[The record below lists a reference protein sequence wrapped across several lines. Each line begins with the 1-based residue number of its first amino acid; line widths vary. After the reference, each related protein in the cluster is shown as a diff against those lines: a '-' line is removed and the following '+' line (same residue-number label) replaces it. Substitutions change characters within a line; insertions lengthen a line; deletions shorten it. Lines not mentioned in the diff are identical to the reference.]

1 MPPQR
6 LVQATGSQSL
16 RTRMAMEGTFDPRLV
31 ALSFVVAV
39 GASYTALELSR
50 RVSHS
55 TGTSARAWLIA
66 GSMSMGIGIW
76 TMHFIGMLALDMPMS
91 VRYDVPITM
100 ASLGVAVAASAYAIY
115 IAAGTSNSL
124 PRIGASGL
132 LLGCGIAGM
141 HYTGM
146 AAMRMDAQI
155 VYEPRIVGLSV
166 AIAVAAACAAIWIMF
181 KLVNN
186 ASRHL
191 GKLKFGAALIM
202 GIAICGMHYTGMAAV
217 SYVRIGPSSSYN
229 DPMAN
234 MWLAITM
241 GGAAL
246 LILGFTNLTIFFER
260 QLRREQE
267 HSHKVEQEAVRLSDV
282 LDESSNEIYFFDSES
297 HAFVKANRGALS
309 NLGYSLDEL
318 KAMTPLDILSDFDVA
333 SLNDLLRP
341 LRNGEVD
348 ELLVE
353 TTHRRRDGSEYQAQ
367 VHLQLSK
374 VTEPPLF
381 VAVNSDITERKN
393 LEMQLVQ
400 AQKME
405 SIGQLAAGIAH
416 EINTPAQF
424 VGDNTRFIKDSFED
438 LLELNVSFGKL
449 FEAAKSDEIS
459 ADLID
464 QVDAAMKAADLEYLT
479 EEIPAAI
486 DQSLDGI
493 SRISNIV
500 RAMKEFSHPGGKDRE
515 STDLNNAIA
524 NTITVASNEWKYVAT
539 IDTDFADNLPPIMCY
554 QQEVNQVIL
563 NLIVNAA
570 HAIESGRAANC
581 EDKGVI
587 RIATRALDAEVEVTV
602 SDTGCGIPDEIKTR
616 IFDPFFTTKEV
627 GKGTGQGLAMAY
639 RTIVEQHRGFL
650 GVDSTPGT
658 GTTFT
663 IRLPITA
670 DDPLH
675 DEVAA

>member
-1 MPPQR
+1 
-6 LVQATGSQSL
+6 
-16 RTRMAMEGTFDPRLV
+16 MEGIFDPGLV

-39 GASYTALELSR
+39 AASYTALELSR

-55 TGTSARAWLIA
+55 NGATARAWLVA
-66 GSMSMGIGIW
+66 GSLSMGIGIW
-76 TMHFIGMLALDMPMS
+76 TMHFIGMLALDMPLA
-91 VRYDVPITM
+91 VRYDVPVTI
-100 ASLGVAVAASAYAIY
+100 ASLAVAVAVSAFAIHV
-115 IAAGTSNSL
+115 AAGESNSF
-124 PRIGASGL
+124 PRVAASGL

-155 VYEPRIVGLSV
+155 VYDLNIVALSV
-166 AIAVAAACAAIWIMF
+166 AIAVAAACAALWIMF
-181 KLVNN
+181 SLVDNTSRYLTLLKL
-186 ASRHL
+186 
-191 GKLKFGAALIM
+191 GAAVTM

-217 SYVRIGPSSSYN
+217 SFVATGDLSTPD

-260 QLRREQE
+260 RLQREQQ
-267 HSHKVEQEAVRLSDV
+267 HSHNVEQEAVRLSDV

-297 HAFVKANRGALS
+297 HAFVKANRGALN

-318 KAMTPLDILSDFDVA
+318 KAMTPLDILPDYDVA
-333 SLNDLLRP
+333 SLNALLRP
-341 LRNGEVD
+341 LRNGETD
-348 ELLVE
+348 ELLIE
-353 TTHRRRDGSEYQAQ
+353 TTHRRKDGTDYQAQ
-367 VHLQLSK
+367 VHLQLSG

-438 LLELNVSFGKL
+438 LLELNVSYGKL
-449 FEAAKSDEIS
+449 FEAAKSDAIS
-459 ADLID
+459 TELID
-464 QVDAAMKAADLEYLT
+464 QVEAAMKAADIDYLT

-515 STDLNNAIA
+515 ATDLNNAIT

-539 IDTDFADNLPPIMCY
+539 VDTDFADNLPPIMCF

-570 HAIESGRAANC
+570 HAIESGRAANS

-587 RIATRALDAEVEVTV
+587 RIATRTLDGEVEVTV

-650 GVDSTPGT
+650 GVDSTPGE
-658 GTTFT
+658 GTTFI

-670 DDPLH
+670 DDPLR
-675 DEVAA
+675 DEEAA